1 VGGIPRGGLVPR
13 EQRPDIGA
21 AVPAGPTGKAR
32 LEIGQAD
39 FIGLAIGIDE
49 DRMGAAVIL
58 AIDQKPRR
66 A

>member
-1 VGGIPRGGLVPR
+1 VKHPATAPATRM
-13 EQRPDIGA
+13 
-21 AVPAGPTGKAR
+21 PAGPTGEAR